1 MLVYAGLVAML
12 GYFYLRLPEAF
23 VPAEDLGYMVVDVQ
37 LPPGASRVRTDATGE
52 ELERFLKSREAVA
65 SVFLISGF
73 SFSGQGDNAAL
84 AFPTFRTG
92 PSEAPSSRPP
102 PRSPR

>member
-52 ELERFLKSREAVA
+52 NSSA
-65 SVFLISGF
+65 S
-73 SFSGQGDNAAL
+73 
-84 AFPTFRTG
+84 
-92 PSEAPSSRPP
+92 SSPAR
-102 PRSPR
+102 RWLRCS